1 MKNVSLFFMKLL
13 IALLA
18 TIVSMTLILF
28 PQTEGRAVGLDLI
41 SIYTDPFIIYIYLGS
56 IPFFIGLYQ
65 LFVLL
70 DAIEKD
76 KYNLEKIMHILKNT
90 KLVFSILII
99 EIAIALLYIRFF
111 VKGDDSAGPTMIGII
126 IALLCL
132 AIVIISSIF
141 QKKALIGDPSGS
153 RTRDFRDE
161 SPTS

>member
-132 AIVIISSIF
+132 AKENISTNK
-141 QKKALIGDPSGS
+141 QKKALIGEPVK
-153 RTRDFRDE
+153 FRLE
-161 SPTS
+161 LCN